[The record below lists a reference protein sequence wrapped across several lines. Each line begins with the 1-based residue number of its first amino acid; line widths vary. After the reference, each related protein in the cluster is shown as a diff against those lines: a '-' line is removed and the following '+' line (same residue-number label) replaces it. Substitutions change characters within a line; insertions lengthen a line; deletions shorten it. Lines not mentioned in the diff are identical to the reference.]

1 MASSRTEHRA
11 SELQSWPYCV
21 FTIKSVHSA
30 SLFVYQLAMV
40 GIKAQICNKVL
51 PRGEFSV
58 TTRYSYF
65 FPPASGELNRRAIPF
80 WRAIP
85 FSARGEPQ

>member
-1 MASSRTEHRA
+1 MASSRTKHRA

-40 GIKAQICNKVL
+40 GIKAQTLQGSKESAIK
-51 PRGEFSV
+51 
-58 TTRYSYF
+58 YF
-65 FPPASGELNRRAIPF
+65 HVGSF
-80 WRAIP
+80 
-85 FSARGEPQ
+85 Q